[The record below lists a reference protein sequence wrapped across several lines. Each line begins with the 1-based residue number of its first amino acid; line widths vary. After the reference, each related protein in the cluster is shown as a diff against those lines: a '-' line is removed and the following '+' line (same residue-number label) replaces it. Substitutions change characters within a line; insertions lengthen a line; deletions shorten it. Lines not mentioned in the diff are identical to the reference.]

1 MFFLANIPGGVVSLG
16 YTANRRRYM
25 LTARDIMTTEVITV
39 GPHTTVEE
47 LARILMEHHID
58 GAPVVDEAG
67 ELVGIVTEH
76 DLINRQKRLHIP
88 TVVRILDAFI
98 YLESSKKFEEDL
110 KLMLATKVG
119 DICKMDVVTVGEDAT
134 VTEMATIMSEKGIH
148 LLPVM
153 REGRMAGVVGKE
165 DLLRAMTQG

>member
-1 MFFLANIPGGVVSLG
+1 
-16 YTANRRRYM
+16 M
-25 LTARDIMTTEVITV
+25 LTAKDIMTTEVVTV
-39 GPHTTVEE
+39 GPRTTVEE
-47 LARILMEHHID
+47 LARILMEHHFS

-67 ELVGIVTEH
+67 VLVGIVTEH
-76 DLINRQKRLHIP
+76 DLINKQKRLHIP

-110 KLMLATKVG
+110 KLMLAEKVG
-119 DICKMDVVTVGEDAT
+119 DICKTDVVTVGEDAS

-153 REGRMAGVVGKE
+153 RGGRMVGVVGKE
-165 DLLRAMTQG
+165 DILRAMTQG

>member
-1 MFFLANIPGGVVSLG
+1 
-16 YTANRRRYM
+16 M
-25 LTARDIMTTEVITV
+25 LTAKDIMTTEVITAR
-39 GPHTTVEE
+39 PHTTVEE
-47 LARILMEHHID
+47 LARILMEHHIS
-58 GAPVVDEAG
+58 GVPVVDDAG

-110 KLMLATKVG
+110 KHMLATKVG
-119 DICKMDVVTVGEDAT
+119 DVCKTDVTTITGDAT
-134 VTEMATIMSEKGIH
+134 VTEMATLMSEKGIH

-153 REGRMAGVVGKE
+153 RDGRMVGVVGKE
-165 DLLRAMTQG
+165 DILRAMTQG